1 MLLEF
6 CTQYANKFGKLSSGH
21 RTGKGQFSFQSQRR
35 AMPKNVQTTAQ
46 LHVCG
51 NFHIISD
58 DSKPVFKTL
67 QLGFNSTWTEN
78 FQMYKL
84 HLEKAEESEIKLPT
98 AVVSS
103 KKQEISRK
111 TFTSASLKK
120 LKPLTVWI
128 STNWKDWC
136 WSWSS
141 NTLATWCEELT
152 HWKSCWCWERL
163 RAALEGGNRGWD
175 GWMAPSSQ
183 WTWIWTNSGS

>member
-1 MLLEF
+1 MPANLE
-6 CTQYANKFGKLSSGH
+6 TRQWS
-21 RTGKGQFSFQSQRR
+21 GKGQFSFQSQRKT
-35 AMPKNVQTTAQ
+35 MTKNAQIAIQ
-46 LHVCG
+46 LHS
-51 NFHIISD
+51 FHMLARLCSIS
-58 DSKPVFKTL
+58 FK
-67 QLGFNSTWTEN
+67 LGFNNTKTEN
-78 FQMYKL
+78 FEMYKL
-84 HLEKAEESEIKLPT
+84 DLEKAEESEIKLPT

-152 HWKSCWCWERL
+152 HWKSPWYWERS
-163 RAALEGGNRGWD
+163 GRGQEEKGATED
-175 GWMAPSSQ
+175 EMVR
-183 WTWIWTNSGS
+183 